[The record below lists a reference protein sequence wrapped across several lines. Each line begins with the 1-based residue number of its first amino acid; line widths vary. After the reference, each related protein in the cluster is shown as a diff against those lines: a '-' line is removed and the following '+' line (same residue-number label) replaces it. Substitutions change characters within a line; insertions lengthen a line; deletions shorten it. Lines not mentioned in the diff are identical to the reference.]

1 MREDGIETLEDL
13 KKVGDGVARLAAAS
27 TATTQKAK
35 QPEGPKFDPNVFT
48 HPEGHPK
55 QWVIIRDTGQPNEKK
70 QPFVSLNGYAYQFQ
84 KNVPIQLPVPVLNM
98 MRNCVYTKIERDED
112 TGEES
117 TRNIPRFSI
126 EVLPNAPDG
135 INQRSA

>member
-1 MREDGIETLEDL
+1 MKDISGIDVKVTGAGVREAKTAP
-13 KKVGDGVARLAAAS
+13 KKEEVENVNL
-27 TATTQKAK
+27 
-35 QPEGPKFDPNVFT
+35 GPKFDPTFFT

-84 KNVPIQLPVPVLNM
+84 KNVPIQLPTPVLNM
-98 MRNCVYTKIERDED
+98 MRNCVYTKTERDED
-112 TGEES
+112 TGEE
-117 TRNIPRFSI
+117 TIRNIPRFSI

-135 INQRSA
+135 IS